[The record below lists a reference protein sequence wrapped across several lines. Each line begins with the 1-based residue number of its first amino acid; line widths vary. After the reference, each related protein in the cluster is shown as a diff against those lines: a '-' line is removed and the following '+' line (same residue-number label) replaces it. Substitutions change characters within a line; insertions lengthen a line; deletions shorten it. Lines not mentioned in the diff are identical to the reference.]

1 MFTILLNVTLNQPRF
16 TMKKFCAIAVLLF
29 LSVVLKAN
37 IRLPNVINNNMV
49 LQQQST
55 VKLWGWAAPNE
66 KVFVTTSWNN
76 KADSVITTRDAR
88 WLINV
93 QTPAAGGPYTITL
106 KGENA
111 IVLNNVLIG
120 EVWVCSGQSNMEMNY
135 NWGLP
140 DVAAALPDCANSNI
154 RFFYIPKSTSKYPQD
169 NCGGEWVNCDSNTL
183 KSFSAVGYFF
193 GKKLNAD
200 LNVPIGLINS
210 NWGGTP
216 AETWTATEAISNDP
230 DLKAAAAKQQPFDWW
245 PYEPGATFNAMIA
258 PISNYNIAG
267 AIWYQGESNTIAP
280 DTYSKLLTT
289 MIGTWRKAWD
299 KELPFYYVQ
308 VAPYSYDN
316 KYVSSIIREQQ
327 TKAMSYPKVGMAVI
341 TDLVDDIKDIHP
353 KNKHTVG
360 ERLANLALAETYNKQ
375 GLLYKS
381 PMYKNMEVQ
390 KNKAIISFDNAPN
403 GLMAKDKMIT
413 EIYIAGADKIF
424 YAAIAK
430 IDNNKLVVSSA
441 KVAQPVA
448 VRFAFSNKATSNLFS
463 KEGLPVNPFR
473 TDDWELERGKEE

>member
-1 MFTILLNVTLNQPRF
+1 
-16 TMKKFCAIAVLLF
+16 MKKYLPFAVFLF
-29 LSVVLKAN
+29 SAVVLKAN

-49 LQQQST
+49 LQQLST

-66 KVFVTTSWNN
+66 KVYVNTSWNN
-76 KADSVITTRDAR
+76 KLDSVITTRDAN
-88 WLINV
+88 WMLTV

-106 KGENA
+106 TGENM

-140 DVAAALPDCANSNI
+140 DIKAALPDCANSNI
-154 RFFYIPKSTSKYPQD
+154 RFFYIPKTTSKYPQD

-183 KSFSAVGYFF
+183 KIFSAVGYFF
-193 GKKLNAD
+193 GKKLNAA

-216 AETWTATEAISNDP
+216 AETWTEAKSINNDP
-230 DLKAAAAKQQPFDWW
+230 VLKTAAEKIEPYDWW
-245 PYEPGATFNAMIA
+245 PYMPGATFNGMIA
-258 PISNYNIAG
+258 PISNYTIAG
-267 AIWYQGESNTIAP
+267 AIWYQGEGNTIAP

-289 MIGTWRKAWD
+289 LIASWRKVWS

-308 VAPYSYDN
+308 IAPFSYGN
-316 KYVSSIIREQQ
+316 KYISSIIREQQ
-327 TKAMSYPKVGMAVI
+327 TKAMAYPNVGMVVV
-341 TDLVDDIKDIHP
+341 TDLVDNIKDIHP
-353 KNKHTVG
+353 KNKHIVA
-360 ERLANLALAETYNKQ
+360 ERLANWALAETYHKE

-381 PMYKNMEVQ
+381 PMYKTMDVQ
-390 KNKAIISFDNAPN
+390 KNRAIINFDNAPN
-403 GLMAKDKMIT
+403 GLMAKDKIIN

-424 YAAIAK
+424 YPASAK
-430 IDNNKLVVSSA
+430 IDNNKLIVSSP

-448 VRFAFSNKATSNLFS
+448 VRFAFSNTAIANLFS

-473 TDDWELERGKEE
+473 TDDWELDRSKE

>member
-1 MFTILLNVTLNQPRF
+1 
-16 TMKKFCAIAVLLF
+16 MKKYLAFAVLLF

-49 LQQQST
+49 LQQQSK
-55 VKLWGWAAPNE
+55 VKLWGWAGPAE
-66 KVFVTTSWNN
+66 KVYITTSWNN
-76 KADSVITTRDAR
+76 KLDSVVTTRDAN
-88 WLINV
+88 WMLTV

-106 KGENA
+106 KGENT

-135 NWGLP
+135 NWGVL
-140 DVAAALPDCANSNI
+140 DIKAALPTCANSNI

-216 AETWTATEAISNDP
+216 AETWTETEAINNDP
-230 DLKAAAAKQQPFDWW
+230 ELKTAAAKQQSYNWW
-245 PYEPGATFNAMIA
+245 PYLPGAAFNGMIA
-258 PISNYNIAG
+258 PISNYSIAG
-267 AIWYQGESNTIAP
+267 AIWYQGEGNTIAP

-289 MIGTWRKAWD
+289 MIGSWRKAWD

-308 VAPYSYDN
+308 IAPYSYGN
-316 KYVSSIIREQQ
+316 KYISSIVREQQ
-327 TKAMSYPKVGMAVI
+327 TKAMSYPNVGMAVI
-341 TDLVDDIKDIHP
+341 TDLVDNIKDIHP
-353 KNKHTVG
+353 KNKHDVG
-360 ERLANLALAETYNKQ
+360 DRLANWALAETYHKQ

-381 PMYKNMEVQ
+381 PMYKSMEVQ
-390 KNKAIISFDNAPN
+390 KGKAIVSFDNAPN
-403 GLMAKDKMIT
+403 GLMAKDKIIT
-413 EIYIAGADKIF
+413 EIFIAGADKIF
-424 YAAIAK
+424 YAATAK
-430 IDNNKLVVSSA
+430 IDNNKLIVSSP
-441 KVAQPVA
+441 KVPQPIA
-448 VRFAFSNKATSNLFS
+448 VRFAFSNTAMANLFS

-473 TDDWELERGKEE
+473 TDDWELDRSKEQ